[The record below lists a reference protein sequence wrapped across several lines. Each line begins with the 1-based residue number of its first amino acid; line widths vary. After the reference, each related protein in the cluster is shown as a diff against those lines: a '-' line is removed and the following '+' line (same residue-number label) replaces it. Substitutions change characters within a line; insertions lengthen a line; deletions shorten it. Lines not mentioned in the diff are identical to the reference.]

1 LPRFFRVRDEFVAPE
16 LSIDGTAFS
25 LNSLLQRISFA
36 AHSMSTAEADVQAR
50 MHALIDPTR
59 AAISR
64 DIALIGLLAEHR
76 DSEYLT

>member
-1 LPRFFRVRDEFVAPE
+1 MNSSLQSFGT
-16 LSIDGTAFS
+16 DGTAFS
-25 LNSLLQRISFA
+25 LNSLFQRIYA
-36 AHSMSTAEADVQAR
+36 AHSMSTAEAGVQAR
-50 MHALIDPTR
+50 LHALIDPTR